1 MQLPEPD
8 LPAIPLVSIL
18 IPCYNGAICLAET
31 LESALAQTYQNT
43 EILLVDDGSTDSSLS
58 IARSFEPRG
67 VRVFTQLN
75 SGAAAARNRA
85 LRLAQG
91 DYIQFL
97 DADDLLAPDKI
108 ALQLA
113 ALRAAPPLA
122 IASGTWGRFTADPA
136 STVWS
141 TEAVYAARSGIAYLQ
156 IHYETGSMMQP
167 GAWLAPRA
175 LLNLAGP
182 WDETLSLNDDGEYFA
197 RVTLRASSIVPVPAA
212 RCHYRTGSAASLS
225 RRCDTRALTSLHRS
239 VELTS
244 AHLLSADRSPRS
256 HAAAALAWRASAFE
270 LYPDAPN
277 LARAAR
283 RAARSLDHTDTPR
296 GGPAWVAHLA
306 RLTGWTFARR
316 LHLLRNRLL

>member
-1 MQLPEPD
+1 MT
-8 LPAIPLVSIL
+8 PLVSIL
-18 IPCYNGAICLAET
+18 IPAYNSAPWLAAT
-31 LESALAQTYQNT
+31 LQSAFAQTHPRT
-43 EILLVDDGSTDSSLS
+43 ELIVIDDGSTDATLA
-58 IARSFEPRG
+58 IARSFAAQG
-67 VRVFTQLN
+67 VRVATQPN
-75 SGAAAARNRA
+75 SGASAARNHA

-91 DYIQFL
+91 EYIQFL

-113 ALRAAPPLA
+113 ALSAALPLA
-122 IASGTWGRFTADPA
+122 VASGTWGRFTTDPA

-175 LLNLAGP
+175 LLDLAGP
-182 WDETLSLNDDGEYFA
+182 WDEILSLNDDGEYFA

-225 RRCDTRALTSLHRS
+225 RRRDTRALTSLHRS
-239 VELTS
+239 VELTT
-244 AHLLSADRSPRS
+244 AHLLSADPSPRS
-256 HAAAALAWRASAFE
+256 HAAAALAWRATAFE

-283 RAARSLDHTDTPR
+283 RAARSLSNSDTPC

-306 RLTGWTFARR
+306 RLTGWLFARR